1 MKLSKRL
8 KTISEFIDGSEKI
21 IDIGCDHALLDIY
34 LCENFKDIKIIA
46 SDIHEGAINGAKKNI
61 EKYNMESNIDLR
73 MGDGLSVVNDNEID
87 TIIISGMGYNN
98 IIKILS
104 DSEKLKNVSKI
115 IIQSNTDVVKLRKSV
130 IKLGYKISREKL
142 VQDNDI
148 VYTIIEFVL
157 GKEKYSY
164 EEIYFGPYLLQN
176 KDELFYEY
184 YNKKLL
190 KYENLLLQLPSTN
203 IVSRIHHMN
212 LIKIIKKELDD
223 KKVS

>member
-8 KTISEFIDGSEKI
+8 KAITEFISGNEKI

-34 LCENFKDIKIIA
+34 IYENYNDINIIA
-46 SDIHEGAINGAKKNI
+46 SDKNEGAINNAKKNI
-61 EKYNMESNIDLR
+61 KKYDLTNKIDIR
-73 MGDGLSVVNDNEID
+73 IGDGLSIVNKDEID

-104 DSEKLKNVSKI
+104 NKDKLENVNKI
-115 IIQSNTDVVKLRKSV
+115 IIQSNTDVVKLRKSL

-142 VQDNDI
+142 VEDKDI
-148 VYTIIEFVL
+148 IYTIIEFIP

-164 EEIYFGPYLLQN
+164 EEIYFGPYILKN
-176 KDELFYEY
+176 KDELFKEY

-190 KYENLLLQLPSTN
+190 KYENLLLQLPTTS
-203 IVSRIHHMN
+203 IVTRLHHLN
-212 LIKIIKKELDD
+212 LIKIIKKELEY
-223 KKVS
+223 